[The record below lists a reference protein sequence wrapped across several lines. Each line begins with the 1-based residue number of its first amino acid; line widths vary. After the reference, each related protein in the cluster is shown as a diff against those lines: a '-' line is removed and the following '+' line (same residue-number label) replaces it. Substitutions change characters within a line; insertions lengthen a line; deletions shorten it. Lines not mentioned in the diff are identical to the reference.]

1 MIKHAIAIALVAV
14 FLPQAA
20 SSQTRNRPVDVGGYC
35 EVVEDQI
42 IALANTAAQAN
53 DDLAKFAADQPTAD
67 SAKFAKANALL
78 ASVTQSLKDKEI
90 EWYHL
95 GCTQILYRR
104 PANN

>member
-53 DDLAKFAADQPTAD
+53 DDLANFAADKPTAD
-67 SAKFAKANALL
+67 SASSQRQTRFLH
-78 ASVTQSLKDKEI
+78 QSLN
-90 EWYHL
+90 
-95 GCTQILYRR
+95 
-104 PANN
+104 P

>member
-1 MIKHAIAIALVAV
+1 MIKHTIAIALVAGV
-14 FLPQAA
+14 LPQVA
-20 SSQTRNRPVDVGGYC
+20 SSQTSTRPVDVGGYC

-42 IALANTAAQAN
+42 IALANTAAHAN

-67 SAKFAKANALL
+67 SEKFAKANALL

-104 PANN
+104 PINN